1 MSITYKNVLE
11 RLKEERLCHH
21 WSQTQMSQQMRISQS
36 HYSKAE
42 LGNRRFTFYEIQ
54 YMCESVIDVHYVFTG
69 YRCSYKPNNFMETC
83 SYTELICYM
92 NILFSLAEYFYRN
105 KKIIRWDNIY
115 KRMAYMKYIVVSC
128 KPNNNILYTVRQL
141 EDYTQYEM
149 AELLEVDVKKLR
161 DMENGKTLPDSEILW
176 RIYHLFQIPPAVMI
190 KDKKGLVSEISC
202 FLEMI
207 EINQRDDI
215 FQFLKA
221 CHDSV

>member
-1 MSITYKNVLE
+1 MCVTYQNVLE
-11 RLKEERLCHH
+11 RLKEERIRQQ
-21 WSQTQMSQQMRISQS
+21 WSQTQMSQHMKMSQS

-42 LGNRRFTFYEIQ
+42 LGNRRFSFYEIQ
-54 YMCESVIDVHYVFTG
+54 YLCESTIDVHYIFTG
-69 YRCSYKPNNFMETC
+69 YKCPYKSDAFEEMY

-105 KKIIRWDNIY
+105 KKLNRWDNIY
-115 KRMAYMKYIVVSC
+115 KRIAYMKYIVAQCAS
-128 KPNNNILYTVRQL
+128 NDNILYTVRQL
-141 EDYTQYEM
+141 QDYTQYEM

-176 RIYHLFQIPPAVMI
+176 RIYHLFQIPPALII
-190 KDKKGLVSEISC
+190 KDKKGLMSEIC
-202 FLEMI
+202 CLMELI
-207 EINQRDDI
+207 ESNQRDNI